1 MNSRLQQMVTD
12 EELEYYAERYVQ
24 QKISYKERII
34 FEHYLQRE
42 IMLKHRSRS
51 AAKTEQMKKSRLQS
65 AL

>member
-1 MNSRLQQMVTD
+1 MNSRLQQMVTED
-12 EELEYYAERYVQ
+12 ELEYYAEQYVEQ
-24 QKISYKERII
+24 QIRYKEKII

-51 AAKTEQMKKSRLQS
+51 AAKAEQTKKSRLQS